1 MMIQTIKL
9 LINVVMHVE
18 VTGYLLQELKLEKY
32 TCPIILLSCPDF
44 RAGGQMY
51 RLQDSHRHEDGQRN
65 SGHPAGLR

>member
-1 MMIQTIKL
+1 MMMQTIKL
-9 LINVVMHVE
+9 RINVLMYVAVPD
-18 VTGYLLQELKLEKY
+18 YLLEIGKIY
-32 TCPIILLSCPDF
+32 MSYNFPDF